1 MKSTTRSNAAGF
13 SLAELIIIVGVIS
26 VVMVTATAVMPGML
40 SQSRADGSTSIVV
53 NTLRLARDR
62 AIGERRNMD
71 VVFVSPNRIQVMRQE
86 ISGVIPPPIPAP
98 AIVRTTV
105 MDVVLESDQRFLYF
119 SPTGDTGD
127 GFGLTNAPLAFASN
141 VTLPT
146 VMFTSE
152 GTLINTSGDP
162 VNGTVFLATGAD
174 LTSARAVTVFG
185 PTAMV
190 RSWKWDGKKWV
201 E

>member
-1 MKSTTRSNAAGF
+1 M
-13 SLAELIIIVGVIS
+13 
-26 VVMVTATAVMPGML
+26 VMATAVAVMPGML
-40 SQSRADGSTSIVV
+40 KQARADGSTAIVV

-71 VVFVSPNRIQVMRQE
+71 VVFIPPNRIQGHAPGNLR
-86 ISGVIPPPIPAP
+86 VIPPPIPAP
-98 AIVRTTV
+98 AIVRTTI
-105 MDVVLESDQRFLYF
+105 MEAVLESDQKFMYF
-119 SPTGDTGD
+119 TGTGDTDD
-127 GFGLTNAPLAFASN
+127 GFGLTNTPLAFASD

-162 VNGTVFLATGAD
+162 VNGTVFLGTGAEW
-174 LTSARAVTVFG
+174 TSARAVTHLRADG
-185 PTAMV
+185 DG
-190 RSWKWDGKKWV
+190 RSWKWDGRRWV